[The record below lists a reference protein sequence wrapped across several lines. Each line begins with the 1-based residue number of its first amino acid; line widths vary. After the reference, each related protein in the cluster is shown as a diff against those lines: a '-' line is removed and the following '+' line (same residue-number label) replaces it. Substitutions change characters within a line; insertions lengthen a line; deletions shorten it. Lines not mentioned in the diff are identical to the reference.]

1 MADFMLGCNKRVT
14 IETRDNLPGIP
25 AIRYMR
31 PLVRIGGMMQDI
43 PFGSTINPCF
53 IKELK
58 DVTINGTIQL
68 DQEAIAALIAILTP
82 ALQETLKVTD
92 AFASPQ
98 FNVLPIN

>member
-1 MADFMLGCNKRVT
+1 MADFMLGCENKVDT
-14 IETRDNLPGIP
+14 PEGVPT
-25 AIRYMR
+25 IRYMR
-31 PLVRIGGMMQDI
+31 PLVRINGMMQDM
-43 PFGSTINPCF
+43 PFGATINPCF

-98 FNVLPIN
+98 FHALPIN